1 MRLLAAVGWESGG
14 GVVGRVVWGAC
25 LFLPL
30 FCLDRLAIKLKVL
43 CTHVALQVK
52 SSDGQDKC
60 PRKGGHDHTL
70 AHLHTCRS
78 SVAAARE
85 RERERGKATHCRRKG
100 GDSHPELLVELA
112 LHLDGRLFDKHLGK
126 MSSLSPLQTKADSQS
141 TPVVFGTEGG
151 PGPHLPPREQQLSPQ
166 PQEVHVKASSVRNP
180 SFNLASEPRIWA

>member
-1 MRLLAAVGWESGG
+1 M
-14 GVVGRVVWGAC
+14 VGRAVWGAC

-52 SSDGQDKC
+52 SSDGKDKC
-60 PRKGGHDHTL
+60 PHKGGHDHAL

-78 SVAAARE
+78 SVAGA
-85 RERERGKATHCRRKG
+85 RERGKATHCRREG

-112 LHLDGRLFDKHLGK
+112 LHLDGRLFDKHLVK
-126 MSSLSPLQTKADSQS
+126 MSSLSTPQTKADSQS
-141 TPVVFGTEGG
+141 TPVVFGTEGR
-151 PGPHLPPREQQLSPQ
+151 PARTHQVHTSLQEQQLSPQ

-180 SFNLASEPRIWA
+180 SFNLASEPRIWAQPPLPPSIDS